1 MPLGED
7 RLDLSYVLP
16 LRRWANEPDHEL
28 ADYLHHLAERVEVLV
43 VDGSDV
49 EIFAGHAELFGPPL
63 RHLGVDPDLKGA
75 YGKVKGVI
83 TGVRA
88 ATHERVVLADD
99 DVRYDSA
106 GLERMARL
114 LDDADLV
121 RPQNYF
127 DPAPWHA
134 RWDTARSLLNR
145 AFGADY
151 PGTLGV
157 RRSRFLD
164 VGGYDA
170 DCLFENL
177 ELIRTIEVA
186 GGTVRAPLDLY
197 VRRLPSTTRHFWSQR
212 VRQAYDDFALPL
224 RMASEL
230 SVLPLA
236 AWLIV
241 RRRPRALV
249 AAAALTVVAA
259 EVGRRRAGGT
269 HVFPLSSSL
278 MAPAWVS
285 ERAVCSWLAVGSRLT
300 RGGVPYAGAVLAKS
314 ANSRREL
321 RRRLAR
327 PTESHQ
333 RAHSH
338 GQATSFPSALSPFPG

>member
-1 MPLGED
+1 MPLDED

-16 LRRWANEPDHEL
+16 LRRWAIEPDHEL
-28 ADYLHHLAERVEVLV
+28 ADYLRHLARRLEVIV
-43 VDGSDV
+43 VDGSDP
-49 EIFAGHAELFGPPL
+49 EIFAVHDAQFAPPI
-63 RHLGVDPDLKGA
+63 RHLVVDPDLKGA

-99 DVRYDSA
+99 DVRYDSG
-106 GLERMARL
+106 GLSRMAQM
-114 LDDADLV
+114 LDEADLV

-127 DPAPWHA
+127 DPTPWHA
-134 RWDTARSLLNR
+134 QWDTARSLLNR

-186 GGTVRAPLDLY
+186 GGTVQVPLDLY
-197 VRRLPSTTRHFWSQR
+197 VRRLPSTARHFWSQR

-230 SVLPLA
+230 AVLPMA
-236 AWLIV
+236 AWLV
-241 RRRPRALV
+241 VQRRPKALLG
-249 AAAALTVVAA
+249 AAALTMAAA

-269 HVFPLSSSL
+269 RVFPLTSSL
-278 MAPAWVS
+278 LAPAWVS
-285 ERAVCSWLAVGSRLT
+285 ERAVCSWLAVASRLT
-300 RGGVPYAGAVLAKS
+300 RGGVPYAGAVLTKS

-321 RRRLAR
+321 RRRLA
-327 PTESHQ
+327 H
-333 RAHSH
+333 
-338 GQATSFPSALSPFPG
+338 PSR

>member
-1 MPLGED
+1 MGLGDE

-16 LRRWANEPDHEL
+16 LRRWRFEPDNEL
-28 ADYLHHLAERVEVLV
+28 AGYLRHLAQRVEVLV
-43 VDGSDV
+43 VDGSDPEV
-49 EIFAGHAELFGPPL
+49 FAGHGGLFAPPI
-63 RHLGVDPDLKGA
+63 RHLPVDADLHGA
-75 YGKVKGVI
+75 SGKAKGVI

-88 ATHERVVLADD
+88 ASHERVVLADD
-99 DVRYDSA
+99 DVRYDDIA
-106 GLERMARL
+106 LERMIGL
-114 LDDADLV
+114 LDQADLV

-127 DPAPWHA
+127 DPKPWHA

-177 ELIRTIEVA
+177 ELMRTIEVA
-186 GGTVRAPLDLY
+186 GGTVVAPLDLY

-212 VRQAYDDFALPL
+212 VRQAYDDFALPA
-224 RMASEL
+224 RMAAEL
-230 SVLPLA
+230 AVLPVA
-236 AWLIV
+236 AALV
-241 RRRPRALV
+241 VGRRPRAL
-249 AAAALTVVAA
+249 ATGAALTVAAA
-259 EVGRRRAGGT
+259 EVGRRKAGGT
-269 HVFPLSSSL
+269 RVFPLSAAL
-278 MAPAWVS
+278 LAPAWVT
-285 ERAVCSWLAVGSRLT
+285 ERAVCAWLAVWSRLT

-321 RRRLAR
+321 RRRLATTR
-327 PTESHQ
+327 
-333 RAHSH
+333 
-338 GQATSFPSALSPFPG
+338 

>member
-1 MPLGED
+1 MALSGD

-16 LRRWANEPDHEL
+16 LRRWAIEPDDEL
-28 ADYLHHLAERVEVLV
+28 AGYLRHLARRLEVIV
-43 VDGSDV
+43 VDGSDP
-49 EIFAGHAELFGPPL
+49 EIFAAHASLFAPPI
-63 RHLGVDPDLKGA
+63 RHLGVQPDLEGA

-99 DVRYDSA
+99 DVRYEWT
-106 GLERMARL
+106 GLVRMASL

-127 DPAPWHA
+127 DPTPWHA

-164 VGGYDA
+164 AGGYDA

-186 GGTVRAPLDLY
+186 GGTVQAPLDLY

-224 RMASEL
+224 RMTSEL
-230 SVLPLA
+230 TILPLA
-236 AWLIV
+236 AWLV
-241 RRRPRALV
+241 VGRRSKALLGG
-249 AAAALTVVAA
+249 AALTVAAA

-269 HVFPLSSSL
+269 RVFPITSSL
-278 MAPAWVS
+278 LAPAWVS
-285 ERAVCSWLAVGSRLT
+285 ERAVCSWLAVASRLT

-321 RRRLAR
+321 RRRLAQSSR
-327 PTESHQ
+327 
-333 RAHSH
+333 
-338 GQATSFPSALSPFPG
+338 